1 MILSAL
7 GLLVLLLRLGPAAF
21 ARPRRRFGAD
31 GGAAQAGAAELRV
44 SVVIPARDEERNLP
58 VLLSSLLALRVSE
71 IIVVDDG
78 SRDRTRTIAEE
89 FAARDSRMRVL
100 AGEPRPVGWAGK
112 NWACQQGAL
121 AATGDYLLFTDADTE
136 HVEGSLERMI
146 ALDADLA
153 SALPYHRSETGLER
167 WMGPFHMLVLISSSA
182 FSKPR
187 RGSLFAIGQYLLF
200 KRSWYLQQG
209 QHEAIKG
216 SLADDLD
223 LAERCL
229 ALGGRYA
236 LETSGEIF
244 KVRMYESF
252 AAFLAGWR
260 RIFRI
265 GFRHAKWLRV
275 VEIVAVIGC
284 LTESFRFLRA
294 TAPET
299 LMALAGLV
307 LIALA
312 QRRYGQFSLLGVLF
326 TPLGIGTFVFVSATA
341 LLDRVLGRDLR
352 WRGRRYKLSS

>member
-1 MILSAL
+1 MQ
-7 GLLVLLLRLGPAAF
+7 G
-21 ARPRRRFGAD
+21 
-31 GGAAQAGAAELRV
+31 AGAVERPV
-44 SVVIPARDEERNLP
+44 SVIVPARDEERNLP
-58 VLLSSLLALRVSE
+58 VLLSSLLKLHVSE
-71 IIVVDDG
+71 IVIVDDG
-78 SRDRTRTIAEE
+78 SRDCTRAIAEE
-89 FAARDSRMRVL
+89 IAARDSRVRVL
-100 AGEPRPVGWAGK
+100 EGAPRPAEWAGK

-121 AATGDYLLFTDADTE
+121 AATGEYLLFTDADTE
-136 HVEGSLERMI
+136 HVEGSLEKMI

-153 SALPYHRSETGLER
+153 SALPYHRSETGLET

-216 SLADDLD
+216 SLADDLE

-229 ALGGRYA
+229 ALGGCYA
-236 LETSGEIF
+236 LDTSGEIF

-252 AAFLAGWR
+252 SLFLAGWR

-265 GFRHAKWLRV
+265 GFQHANWLKL
-275 VEIVAVIGC
+275 VEIVAVIAC
-284 LTESFRFLRA
+284 LTESFRFLCA
-294 TAPET
+294 TPSEAV
-299 LMALAGLV
+299 MALAGLA

-326 TPLGIGTFVFVSATA
+326 APLGVGTFVFVSAA
-341 LLDRVLGRDLR
+341 AFFDRVLGRDLR